1 MRGDRWGEVTR
12 ITSKRVWVQSDKTG
26 RERSVHP
33 INLRNESG
41 F

>member
-1 MRGDRWGEVTR
+1 VRLT
-12 ITSKRVWVQSDKTG
+12 KQRVVLLSDKTG

-33 INLRNESG
+33 INVRDEMG